1 MMVALTHDAQGHLER
16 YLRQIKA
23 ALRGHPTVDA
33 GEVERDV
40 LGHIDAELAGKP
52 EPVNASSLREVL
64 DRLGTPDRWVP
75 AEDLPVWRRALNR
88 LHSGPEDWRLAY
100 LTFASFIGGFWL
112 PPLFIAS
119 LPLARATLAQ
129 FEASDE
135 RDGPRRWLVYP
146 PLVFWYGAFA
156 TAILVSPIAA
166 VVVPLEEPAV
176 RSQVERFIPGP
187 FWLVMPSLAVLAV
200 GIWWTI
206 LGPLLGRFRNVVQ
219 LVFWPFANW
228 FERRHALRLS
238 LAGICVIVISA
249 AVLLSVRAWM

>member
-1 MMVALTHDAQGHLER
+1 MVALSHDAQGHLER

-23 ALRGHPTVDA
+23 ALRGHPSVDA

-52 EPVNASSLREVL
+52 EPVTASSLREVL
-64 DRLGTPDRWVP
+64 ERLGTPDRWVP
-75 AEDLPVWRRALNR
+75 AEDLPLWRRTFNR

-100 LTFASFIGGFWL
+100 LTFASFVAGFWL

-129 FEASDE
+129 FDASDE

-146 PLVFWYGAFA
+146 PLVLFYAALA
-156 TAILVSPIAA
+156 TAILVSPVAA
-166 VVVPLEEPAV
+166 VVVPLEEPVV
-176 RSQVERFIPGP
+176 RSQVEKLLPGP

-206 LGPLLGRFRNVVQ
+206 LGPLLGRLRKVVQ
-219 LVFWPFANW
+219 LVFWPFADR
-228 FERRHALRLS
+228 FDRRHAMWLS
-238 LAGICVIVISA
+238 LAGVLLIVISA
-249 AVLLSVRAWM
+249 AVLLSTRMWM